1 MPADPRWLV
10 VDVDRVF
17 GASTDPGGSSSGTT
31 FVRPAPEDIRTTVG
45 SAPPWDDG
53 GSVGPR
59 PRSLT
64 ESDSP
69 DTTSN
74 QPGRRWAEEYV
85 QKFDAPTLGW
95 GDGG

>member
-1 MPADPRWLV
+1 M
-10 VDVDRVF
+10 
-17 GASTDPGGSSSGTT
+17 
-31 FVRPAPEDIRTTVG
+31 
-45 SAPPWDDG
+45 
-53 GSVGPR
+53 GPR